1 MINVVTMTE
10 LWKQDIDG
18 YLPILMEIY
27 NPDISWTA
35 EEQAAYGQENSYIRL
50 IADENKVVYKGKT
63 YLPCAFD
70 FTPPEI
76 DGKKVGTAS
85 ISISALDSRVKR
97 LLRTIKIPSDV
108 RIVSLFAKT
117 RKDGTTGAFIYQFAE
132 MDSTTFKM
140 SSASSNKTTATFNLQ
155 FGKNMSQN
163 VPYDVATPDR
173 VPGTK
178 G

>member
-1 MINVVTMTE
+1 MVDVVTLQE

-27 NPDISWTA
+27 NPDISWTQ
-35 EEQAAYGQENSYIRL
+35 EEQQSYGQDNSYLRL
-50 IADENKVVYKGKT
+50 IADESKVIYKGKT

-76 DGKKVGTAS
+76 DGKKVGAAS
-85 ISISALDSRVKR
+85 ISISALDSRIKK
-97 LLRTIKIPSDV
+97 LLRTIEIPSEV

-117 RKDGTTGAFIYQFAE
+117 QKDGTTGAFIYKFAE
-132 MDSTTFKM
+132 LDSTPFKM
-140 SSASSNKTTATFNLQ
+140 ATSSSNKTTATFNLT
-155 FGKNMSQN
+155 FGKNLGQN

-173 VPGTK
+173 VPGTR

>member
-1 MINVVTMTE
+1 MIDVVTMTE
-10 LWKQDIDG
+10 LWKEDVDG

-27 NPDISWTA
+27 NPDIGWTQD
-35 EEQAAYGQENSYIRL
+35 EIDTYQQENSYLRL
-50 IADENKVVYKGKT
+50 IADESRVVYKGKT

-76 DGKKVGTAS
+76 DGKKVGNAS
-85 ISISALDSRVKR
+85 ISISALDARVKQ

-117 RKDGTTGAFIYQFAE
+117 EKSGTTGKFIYQFAE
-132 MDSTTFKM
+132 LQSTPFKM
-140 SSASSNKTTATFNLQ
+140 TSASSSKTTATFNLT
-155 FGKNMSQN
+155 FSKNMAQN
-163 VPYDVATPDR
+163 IPFDVATADR
-173 VPGTK
+173 VPSTK